1 MYSELFQCECCTK
14 TFKTFMLEFMFA
26 MGEIIPPKIA
36 KKYAYKPMGIINSS
50 LEDIQKKLLN
60 CYTVD
65 SMHDAF
71 LNLTDNE
78 QHLFI
83 FSIWIFELEL
93 NSIPNDASVCVPEEP
108 KHYIKPFLK
117 GLITAETILV

>member
-36 KKYAYKPMGIINSS
+36 KKYTYKPMSVIDSS
-50 LEDIQKKLLN
+50 FEDIREKLLN
-60 CYTVD
+60 CYTINE
-65 SMHDAF
+65 MHDTF
-71 LNLTDNE
+71 LNMTDNE

-83 FSIWIFELEL
+83 SSIWIFELEL
-93 NSIPNDASVCVPEEP
+93 NSIPDDASVCVPKEP
-108 KHYIKPFLK
+108 KHYMKPFLK
-117 GLITAETILV
+117 GLFTAETILI